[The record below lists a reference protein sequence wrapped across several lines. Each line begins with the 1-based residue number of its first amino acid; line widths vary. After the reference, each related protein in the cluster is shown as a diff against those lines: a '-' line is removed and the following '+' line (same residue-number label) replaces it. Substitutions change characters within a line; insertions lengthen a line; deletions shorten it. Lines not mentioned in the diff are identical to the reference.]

1 MSAAQLL
8 FKPTSVTALSGNA
21 SVALTLGSNPL
32 YMVGVESL
40 VPGTDASALR
50 VTLNAFAADYEYHNS
65 RARSNSTVYAADANS
80 SAGWM
85 QAISRLGTGT
95 GEGANMSLFVPNASN
110 ASLYKPIWGAGAQV
124 DKDGGLCAHNVLASY
139 YSGATTALTSLTLA
153 ASSGTLA
160 TGNIRHWEFVF
171 SSLSA
176 IGSTF
181 GAATLLQYE
190 EADGDANLD
199 FDLTGGYDKYLLVQL
214 GVVLGTDNTGLYGRV
229 GTAGGV
235 KDADY
240 RRHTDRS
247 DSSSS
252 SYAASASASSAT
264 VVLSD
269 SAGNAA
275 GENACSVVE
284 IPNPSGQY
292 KIVAQQ
298 GAFVNASGRAAMSN
312 GAGSWTA
319 GTDQLTTFRV
329 LPFSGTITSGEF
341 FLIGVTQPPF

>member
-8 FKPTSVTALSGNA
+8 FKPTSVTALSGDA

-50 VTLNAFAADYEYHNS
+50 VTLNAFAADYKYHNS

-80 SAGWM
+80 SAAWM
-85 QAISRLGTGT
+85 QAISGLGTGT

-160 TGNIRHWEFVF
+160 SGNIRLWELALHTAAHV
-171 SSLSA
+171 
-176 IGSTF
+176 STTYNS
-181 GAATLLQYE
+181 ATLLSRTVASGE
-190 EADGDANLD
+190 ANLD
-199 FDLTGGYDKYLLVQL
+199 FTLSGSYLRYVLVQL

-240 RRHTDRS
+240 KRNTDRS

-329 LPFSGTITSGEF
+329 LPFSGTITSGT
-341 FLIGVTQPPF
+341 FLLYGITAP